1 MNHLQQVALLDQD
14 AANIQIMNIQ
24 LQQILELPI
33 SDERKA
39 VIEPLRIYLKE
50 QLELENPIRLNFICT
65 HNSRRSQ
72 FAQVWAHVAA
82 HHYNLPIQSFSGGV
96 EVTACNPRTVN
107 ALKTIGFRVESAGR
121 DNPLYRAFFSDDAEP
136 IRLFSKL
143 YDDAENPQQ
152 RFAAIM
158 TCSHADE
165 NCPYL
170 PSADVRISLLYED
183 PKAFDDTPHES
194 QAYTERSLQIA
205 SEMFYAFNEL

>member
-1 MNHLQQVALLDQD
+1 
-14 AANIQIMNIQ
+14 MNIQ

-143 YDDAENPQQ
+143 YDDPENPQQ

-183 PKAFDDTPHES
+183 PKAFDDTAHES

>member
-1 MNHLQQVALLDQD
+1 MNHLQQVALRDQD
-14 AANIQIMNIQ
+14 AVNIQIMNIQ

-82 HHYNLPIQSFSGGV
+82 HHYHLPIQSFSGGV

-143 YDDAENPQQ
+143 
-152 RFAAIM
+152 
-158 TCSHADE
+158 
-165 NCPYL
+165 
-170 PSADVRISLLYED
+170 SLI
-183 PKAFDDTPHES
+183 H
-194 QAYTERSLQIA
+194 I
-205 SEMFYAFNEL
+205 

>member
-1 MNHLQQVALLDQD
+1 MF
-14 AANIQIMNIQ
+14 IQI
-24 LQQILELPI
+24 QQILDLPI

-50 QLELENPIRLNFICT
+50 QLNLGNPIRLNFICT

-82 HHYNLPIQSFSGGV
+82 HYYNLPIASFSGGV
-96 EVTACNPRTVN
+96 EVTAFNPRAVK
-107 ALKTIGFRVESAGR
+107 ALENMGFKVESAGR
-121 DNPLYRAFFSDDAEP
+121 DNPLYRLFFAEDIDP
-136 IRLFSKL
+136 IRGFSKL

-170 PSADVRISLLYED
+170 PSADVRIPLLYED
-183 PKAFDDTPHES
+183 PKAFDDTEFEEK
-194 QAYTERSLQIA
+194 AYAERSLQIA
-205 SEMFYAFNEL
+205 SELFYAFRGL

>member
-1 MNHLQQVALLDQD
+1 MNHLQQVALLDQG
-14 AANIQIMNIQ
+14 AVNIQIMNIQ
-24 LQQILELPI
+24 LQQILEQSI

-96 EVTACNPRTVN
+96 EVTACNTRTVG
-107 ALKTIGFRVESAGR
+107 ALKRLGFRVESVGR

-170 PSADVRISLLYED
+170 PSADVRITLLYED
-183 PKAFDDTPHES
+183 PKAFDDTPNES

-205 SEMFYAFNEL
+205 SEMFYAFNGL